1 MENIFINVDVV
12 KDIDFSFDSL
22 YRKSDGGIILLVIE
36 QGSQFIEIVGGK
48 QYGYRVEEVT
58 FYSRY
63 TSIRHS
69 VVASSVWSQAL
80 KLRWVD

>member
-1 MENIFINVDVV
+1 MENIFINVDVL

-22 YRKSDGGIILLVIE
+22 YRKSDVGIILLVIE
-36 QGSQFIEIVGGK
+36 QRPRFIEIVSDK
-48 QYGYRVEEVT
+48 QCGYRVEEVT

-69 VVASSVWSQAL
+69 VVVSSV
-80 KLRWVD
+80 

>member
-1 MENIFINVDVV
+1 MENIFINMVVV

-36 QGSQFIEIVGGK
+36 QGPRFIEIVDDK
-48 QYGYRVEEVT
+48 QCGYRVEEVT

-69 VVASSVWSQAL
+69 VVVSSV
-80 KLRWVD
+80 

>member
-22 YRKSDGGIILLVIE
+22 YRKSGGGIILLVIE
-36 QGSQFIEIVGGK
+36 QRPRFIEIVNDK
-48 QYGYRVEEVT
+48 QCGYRVEKVT
-58 FYSRY
+58 FYSCY

-69 VVASSVWSQAL
+69 VVVSSV
-80 KLRWVD
+80 

>member
-22 YRKSDGGIILLVIE
+22 YSKSDGGIILLVIE
-36 QGSQFIEIVGGK
+36 QRPRFIEIVGDK
-48 QYGYRVEEVT
+48 QCGYRVEEVT

-69 VVASSVWSQAL
+69 VVVSSV
-80 KLRWVD
+80 

>member
-1 MENIFINVDVV
+1 MENIFINVVVV

-22 YRKSDGGIILLVIE
+22 YRKSDVGIILLVIE
-36 QGSQFIEIVGGK
+36 QRPRFIEIVDDK
-48 QYGYRVEEVT
+48 QCEYRVEEIT

-69 VVASSVWSQAL
+69 VVVSSV
-80 KLRWVD
+80 